1 MWILRAL
8 GNVEEGTR
16 TEEVRNCY
24 LMGYADLHGS
34 NQAVQSALTN
44 YLNNLV
50 DLGVAGIRIDA
61 AKNMWPEVFMW

>member
-1 MWILRAL
+1 
-8 GNVEEGTR
+8 
-16 TEEVRNCY
+16 
-24 LMGYADLHGS
+24 MGYADLHGS

-61 AKNMWPEVFMW
+61 AKNMWPEVFM